1 VIDIITFQD
10 LLIPSLISVLIA
22 IILGSFGMQYL
33 PNSPIGLFLPAI
45 SAVIGIY
52 AYFRLIRRKELN
64 ITKRESVA
72 FGFMT
77 AIIWT
82 IVYTG
87 LGSIMFPG
95 PYYDWFHPVA
105 IVAKIVIGSIMY
117 TVGALVC
124 AFILP
129 QVRPL
134 PRKLLPY
141 PPLKSTLRCPKCGT
155 ALPEDAEFCPNCG
168 TRVIAIPAPK
178 AEMKPVHQWRT
189 LALVILVGLP
199 LLIMGIYMIY
209 DNMIVSIR
217 FLKTTGIVTSYVDTG
232 EGSGYF
238 TVRFIDQ
245 RTGQQIIGATN
256 YGEWSASSIFVHV
269 GDRVNIFYDPKNP
282 TNIRVDSIDLWLWPT
297 VTTFTGIIALI
308 IGFRKLL
315 LIIRFREAS

>member
-1 VIDIITFQD
+1 MMAFRR
-10 LLIPSLISVLIA
+10 LLVPSLLTVLIA
-22 IILGSFGMQYL
+22 VILGLFGMQYL

-45 SAVIGIY
+45 SAIIGIY
-52 AYFRLIRRKELN
+52 VYFRLIRRTELN
-64 ITKRESVA
+64 ISGRESAA

-82 IVYTG
+82 IVYTRF
-87 LGSIMFPG
+87 GSIMFP
-95 PYYDWFHPVA
+95 PPDYDWFHPVA

-134 PRKLLPY
+134 PRKPKPY
-141 PPLKSTLRCPKCGT
+141 PPLKSTLCCPKCGT
-155 ALPEDAEFCPNCG
+155 ALLEDAEFCPNCG

-178 AEMKPVHQWRT
+178 AEIKPVHQWRT

-199 LLIMGIYMIY
+199 LLIMGIYMMY
-209 DNMIVSIR
+209 DNLIVSIR

-245 RTGQQIIGATN
+245 RTGQPIIGATN
-256 YGEWSASSIFVHV
+256 YGEWSASGIFVHV
-269 GDRVNIFYDPKNP
+269 GDRVNIFYDPQNP

-297 VTTFTGIIALI
+297 VTTFTGIFSVIYTI
-308 IGFRKLL
+308 HEIWRKVERKRLK
-315 LIIRFREAS
+315 F